1 MEKTVIIV
9 IAVLLVGYFLVR
21 NSSGTR
27 PEEIAANKKAGA
39 EFMETNKTAKGVEA
53 TSSGL
58 QYLVLQDGTGS
69 QHPSATD
76 KVKVHYEGKLLDGT
90 VFDSSVERGEPIS
103 FGLNQVI
110 KGWTE
115 GVQLMVVG
123 ETTRFF
129 IPAELAYGNKG
140 AGRDIPGGSTLIF
153 EVELIGI
160 NE

>member
-1 MEKTVIIV
+1 MTKTFIIV
-9 IAVLLVGYFLVR
+9 IAVLMIGYYFVH
-21 NSSGTR
+21 NSSGAK

-39 EFMETNKTAKGVEA
+39 GFMETNKTVEGVK
-53 TSSGL
+53 TTNSGL
-58 QYLVLQDGTGS
+58 QYLMLQEGTGT

-76 KVKVHYEGKLLDGT
+76 RVKVHYEGKLLDGT
-90 VFDSSVERGEPIS
+90 VFDSSVKRGQPIS

-129 IPAELAYGNKG
+129 IPANMAYGDKG
-140 AGRDIPGGSTLIF
+140 AGGDIPGGSTLIF
-153 EVELIGI
+153 DVELLGI